1 MFLPHQNNN
10 CIHNVQRCLCKATNN
25 IFSFWIREWY
35 SWHFPEL
42 VKIINDNYLYAKT
55 AKFVKDKSKLTDE
68 ALPELTE
75 VVGDEDKAREIIE
88 AAKSSMGQLILEIFP

>member
-1 MFLPHQNNN
+1 M
-10 CIHNVQRCLCKATNN
+10 
-25 IFSFWIREWY
+25 
-35 SWHFPEL
+35 
-42 VKIINDNYLYAKT
+42 KIINDNYLYAKT

-88 AAKSSMGQLILEIFP
+88 AAKSSMG